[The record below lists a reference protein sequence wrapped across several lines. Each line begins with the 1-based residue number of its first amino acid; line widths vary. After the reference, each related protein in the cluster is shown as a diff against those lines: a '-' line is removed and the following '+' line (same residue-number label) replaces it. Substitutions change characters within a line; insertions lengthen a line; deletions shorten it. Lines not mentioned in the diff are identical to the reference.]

1 MALSISYSTLPN
13 LAYMKA
19 KLNDIYRIVEDSFT
33 ACETERLISE
43 LQTLLEIKEASEA
56 IEET

>member
-43 LQTLLEIKEASEA
+43 LEVLLEIKEKAEEVEA
-56 IEET
+56 

>member
-1 MALSISYSTLPN
+1 
-13 LAYMKA
+13 MKA
-19 KLNDIYRIVEDSFT
+19 KLNDIYRIVEDSFD

-56 IEET
+56 VEEA

>member
-1 MALSISYSTLPN
+1 
-13 LAYMKA
+13 MKA
-19 KLNDIYRIVEDSFT
+19 KINDIYRIVEDSFD

-56 IEET
+56 VEEA

>member
-1 MALSISYSTLPN
+1 
-13 LAYMKA
+13 MKA
-19 KLNDIYRIVEDSFT
+19 KINDIYRIVEDSFD

-56 IEET
+56 IEES

>member
-1 MALSISYSTLPN
+1 
-13 LAYMKA
+13 MKA

-43 LQTLLEIKEASEA
+43 LEVLLEIKEKAEESE
-56 IEET
+56 ES

>member
-19 KLNDIYRIVEDSFT
+19 KINDIYRIVEDSFT
-33 ACETERLISE
+33 ACEVERLISE
-43 LQTLLEIKEASEA
+43 LQTLLEIKEKAEESEA
-56 IEET
+56 

>member
-19 KLNDIYRIVEDSFT
+19 KINDIYRIVEDSFD
-33 ACETERLISE
+33 ACEIERLISE
-43 LQTLLEIKEASEA
+43 LEVLLEIKEKAEESEA
-56 IEET
+56 